1 MNAGKHSIVLV
12 SFFSLLMFQSAW
24 GQSVPLTI
32 RQGNKLYGDGDFT
45 GAIGKYDQA
54 LVENARAAEPKFN
67 KANSYYRLDDLDNA
81 MELYRQVASES
92 RDMGLVTKAR
102 YNLGNSHFQQGIKQR
117 DSNMQKAV
125 EELETSIGHWRSVL
139 DIEPDNEKAA
149 RNIEVARLIIKD
161 IIDQINK
168 QKDPNQPQDP
178 NQGQQ
183 QQNQQQDPNQGQNQ
197 QQDPNQGQDQ
207 QHKAGQE
214 PNEPED
220 ANQGQQQ
227 QLEQQESEAPEETA
241 DDILEKERQ
250 ERKERQLNQRVQYR
264 KVEKDW

>member
-1 MNAGKHSIVLV
+1 MNAGKHKIVLV
-12 SFFSLLMFQSAW
+12 WFFSLVMFQLAW

-32 RQGNKLYGDGDFT
+32 RQGNKLYADGDFT

-54 LVENARAAEPKFN
+54 LVENSRAAEPKFN

-81 MELYRQVASES
+81 MELYRQVAAES
-92 RDMGLVTKAR
+92 RDMKLVTKAR
-102 YNLGNSHFQQGIKQR
+102 YNLGNSRFQQGIKQR
-117 DSNMQKAV
+117 DSNLQKAV
-125 EELETSIGHWRSVL
+125 EEFETSIGHWRSVL
-139 DIEPDNEKAA
+139 DIDQENEKAA

-168 QKDPNQPQDP
+168 QKDPNQPEDP

-183 QQNQQQDPNQGQNQ
+183 QQNQQQDQ
-197 QQDPNQGQDQ
+197 QQDPN
-207 QHKAGQE
+207 
-214 PNEPED
+214 EPED
-220 ANQGQQQ
+220 PNQGQQQ
-227 QLEQQESEAPEETA
+227 QPEEQESEAPEETA

-250 ERKERQLNQRVQYR
+250 ERKERQLNQRVRYR

>member
-1 MNAGKHSIVLV
+1 VNAGKHSIVLV

-32 RQGNKLYGDGDFT
+32 RQGNKLYVDGDFT
-45 GAIGKYDQA
+45 GAIDKYDQA
-54 LVENARAAEPKFN
+54 LVEDSRAAEPKFN

-81 MELYRQVASES
+81 MELYRQVAAES

-102 YNLGNSHFQQGIKQR
+102 YNLGNSRFQQGIKQR
-117 DSNMQKAV
+117 DSNLQKAV

-139 DIEPDNEKAA
+139 DIEEENEKAA

-168 QKDPNQPQDP
+168 QKDPNQPPDP

-183 QQNQQQDPNQGQNQ
+183 QQNQQQDQ

-207 QHKAGQE
+207 QQNAEQD

-220 ANQGQQQ
+220 PNQGQQQ
-227 QLEQQESEAPEETA
+227 QPEEQQSEAPEETA
-241 DDILEKERQ
+241 EDILEKERQ
-250 ERKERQLNQRVQYR
+250 ERKERQLNQRVRYR

>member
-1 MNAGKHSIVLV
+1 MNAGKYSIVLV

-32 RQGNKLYGDGDFT
+32 RQGNKLYADGDFT
-45 GAIGKYDQA
+45 GAIDKYDQA
-54 LVENARAAEPKFN
+54 LVEGARAAEPKFN

-81 MELYRQVASES
+81 MELYRQVAAES

-102 YNLGNSHFQQGIKQR
+102 YNLGNSHFHQGIKQR
-117 DSNMQKAV
+117 DSNLQKAV

-139 DIEPDNEKAA
+139 DIEEENEKAA
-149 RNIEVARLIIKD
+149 RNIEVARVIIKD

-183 QQNQQQDPNQGQNQ
+183 QQNQQQDPNQGQDQ
-197 QQDPNQGQDQ
+197 QQNAEQD
-207 QHKAGQE
+207 

-220 ANQGQQQ
+220 PNQDQQQ
-227 QLEQQESEAPEETA
+227 QPEEQESEAPEETA

-250 ERKERQLNQRVQYR
+250 ERKERQLNQRVRYR

>member
-1 MNAGKHSIVLV
+1 
-12 SFFSLLMFQSAW
+12 MFQSVW
-24 GQSVPLTI
+24 GQSLPLTI

-45 GAIGKYDQA
+45 GAIDKYDQA
-54 LVENARAAEPKFN
+54 LVEDSRAAEPKFN

-81 MELYRQVASES
+81 MELYRQVAAQS
-92 RDMGLVTKAR
+92 RDMELVTKAR
-102 YNLGNSHFQQGIKQR
+102 YNLGNSRFQQGIKQR
-117 DSNMQKAV
+117 DSNLQKAV

-139 DIEPDNEKAA
+139 DIEQENEKAA

-183 QQNQQQDPNQGQNQ
+183 QQNQQQDQ
-197 QQDPNQGQDQ
+197 QQDPNQGQNQ
-207 QHKAGQE
+207 QNTEQD

-220 ANQGQQQ
+220 PNQGQQQ
-227 QLEQQESEAPEETA
+227 QPQEQQSEAPEETA
-241 DDILEKERQ
+241 DDILEKEKQ
-250 ERKERQLNQRVQYR
+250 ERKERQLNQRVRYR